1 VKKQEAPVSSLH
13 ETPLI
18 PLEGVDEVPACAK
31 GDDTDCLDINATPAA
46 VENGPLVLR
55 GAFEDTALEAKVG
68 AAGVYPEADCV
79 PGVEAKALN
88 EVVPKGD
95 VEVRDLMSRWTWRLL
110 YWQRRIL
117 KVSDLG
123 TLNTDVL
130 PKAFGVVARLEKA
143 DFAG

>member
-1 VKKQEAPVSSLH
+1 
-13 ETPLI
+13 
-18 PLEGVDEVPACAK
+18 LEGVDEVPACAK
-31 GDDTDCLDINATPAA
+31 GDDTDCLDIDATPAA
-46 VENGPLVLR
+46 VENGPLVLS
-55 GAFEDTALEAKVG
+55 GAFEDTALEAKVE
-68 AAGVYPEADCV
+68 AADVYPEADCV

-95 VEVRDLMSRWTWRLL
+95 VEVKGFDVEVDAAAIVLA
-110 YWQRRIL
+110 
-117 KVSDLG
+117 KADFEGSDLG

>member
-1 VKKQEAPVSSLH
+1 
-13 ETPLI
+13 LI

-55 GAFEDTALEAKVG
+55 GAFEDTALEAKVE

-79 PGVEAKALN
+79 PDVGEKALN

-95 VEVRDLMSRWTWRLL
+95 VEVKGFDVEVDDDAVAAVVLA
-110 YWQRRIL
+110 
-117 KVSDLG
+117 KADFEGSDLG